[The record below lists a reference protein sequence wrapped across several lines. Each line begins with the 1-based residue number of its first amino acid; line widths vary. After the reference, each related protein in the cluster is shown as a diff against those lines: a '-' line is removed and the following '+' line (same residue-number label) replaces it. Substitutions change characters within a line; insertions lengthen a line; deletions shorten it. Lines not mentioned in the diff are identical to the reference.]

1 VDALRFSQ
9 DSKKLAVKSRR
20 GLEVWQVA
28 TQSLNVRV
36 EEKGGIGTIS
46 LPVFWTT
53 KDTIVTAFGLRY
65 HDFPRTIYEFDASTL
80 EIVRAPFGGHLNPII
95 SLALSIDCA
104 LLVGADSANTIKLW
118 AFESRQ
124 LLASFHVLYTVYHL
138 ILSPDSRQLVYTTLD
153 LYNNNNIYLCN
164 TPHEI
169 LASIQPVLHG
179 RISAPR
185 NPPPAESGALSFTA
199 N

>member
-1 VDALRFSQ
+1 
-9 DSKKLAVKSRR
+9 
-20 GLEVWQVA
+20 
-28 TQSLNVRV
+28 V

-53 KDTIVTAFGLRY
+53 KNTIVTAFGLKY
-65 HDFPRTIYEFDASTL
+65 HDFPRTIYEFDAPTL

-179 RISAPR
+179 RVRSQPR
-185 NPPPAESGALSFTA
+185 MLLLSTC
-199 N
+199 